1 MTTTTNVTDAT
12 DTKDVTD
19 KAANCSILYQLQQ
32 IVSPGNLITD
42 SAKKIAFETE
52 WRGNRFGSAI
62 GVIFP
67 TTVSQ
72 IQQIIN
78 LCQTHK
84 IGLIPQGGNTS
95 TCAGA
100 VPLNLPVQQLII
112 NLSKL
117 NKILEL
123 NLQNNSIC
131 VEAGCTLQQVN
142 AAAIEAELYF
152 PLSIGSSGSCQ
163 IGGNIATN
171 AGGIHVIKYG
181 MMRNLVLGLEAVL
194 PDGSIVNQL
203 HSLRKNNINFDL
215 KQLFIGSE
223 GTLGIVT
230 KATLKLFP
238 QVQNYFTA
246 LLGISSITNAINL
259 LNQLSKHYNVCAFE
273 VINNVTQQ
281 IYNTYFANNAFA
293 INDTWLILF
302 ELEID
307 NNFDLAELTKLI
319 QSLEI
324 NLNKLILASNEKERN
339 QLWSQR
345 EHIPLA
351 EKMSGV
357 AIKHDISLPINNI
370 EKFIHANEKSIHAK
384 YPDAQI
390 IIFGHLGDGNLHY
403 NIQPYGKHS
412 NQSLN
417 NYPPDNNTS
426 VSDTPLQTNININS
440 HLNADKNNKTNESD
454 LGQDINLTVYDDV
467 YAYGGSFSAE
477 HGIGYL
483 KKSWMYQYYD
493 NVSYNLAQNIKN
505 LIDPHNILNP
515 GKVFKEQ

>member
-1 MTTTTNVTDAT
+1 A
-12 DTKDVTD
+12 
-19 KAANCSILYQLQQ
+19 L
-32 IVSPGNLITD
+32 P
-42 SAKKIAFETE
+42 
-52 WRGNRFGSAI
+52 
-62 GVIFP
+62 IF
-67 TTVSQ
+67 
-72 IQQIIN
+72 
-78 LCQTHK
+78 
-84 IGLIPQGGNTS
+84 
-95 TCAGA
+95 
-100 VPLNLPVQQLII
+100 
-112 NLSKL
+112 
-117 NKILEL
+117 
-123 NLQNNSIC
+123 
-131 VEAGCTLQQVN
+131 
-142 AAAIEAELYF
+142 
-152 PLSIGSSGSCQ
+152 
-163 IGGNIATN
+163 
-171 AGGIHVIKYG
+171 
-181 MMRNLVLGLEAVL
+181 GLEAVL